1 MALKVG
7 IICAGDSELEPFL
20 NYTQNCHVTEKAM
33 LKFYEGEINNIS
45 VVALY
50 SGVCKVNAAIAA
62 QILID
67 SYHVNTIISAGT
79 AGGMEKTI
87 KIFDTVI
94 STQLAYHD
102 VADDI
107 LVEFHPWLTSIY
119 FNADEK
125 LLAAAKKI
133 VQNQAVNH
141 PVIFGKMVTG
151 ESFIDKNMREIINKK
166 YAPLSVDMESA
177 SIAHVCYVNN
187 IPFIS
192 IRTITDTASHSG
204 VENFEQNCDKASII
218 SKDIVLAVLEELKND
233 L

>member
-1 MALKVG
+1 MVLKVG

-20 NYTQNCHVTEKAM
+20 NYVQNCTATKKAM
-33 LKFYEGEINNIS
+33 LKFYEGKINNIS

-50 SGVCKVNAAIAA
+50 SGVCKVNAAVAA

-67 SYHVNTIISAGT
+67 SFSVNTIISAGT
-79 AGGMEKTI
+79 AGGIEKTV
-87 KIFDTVI
+87 KVFDTII

-107 LVEFHPWLTSIY
+107 LVEFHPWLPSIY

-125 LLAAAKKI
+125 LLAAAKKM

-151 ESFIDKNMREIINKK
+151 ENFIDKNMREIINKK

-204 VENFEQNCDKASII
+204 VENFEQNCSKASVI
-218 SKDIVLAVLEELKND
+218 SKDIVLAFLKELKNNS
-233 L
+233 

>member
-20 NYTQNCHVTEKAM
+20 NHIHNCHITEKAM
-33 LKFYEGEINNIS
+33 LKFYEGEINNIP
-45 VVALY
+45 VVVLY
-50 SGVCKVNAAIAA
+50 SGVCKVNAAVAA

-67 SYHVNTIISAGT
+67 SYSVDIIISAGT

-107 LVEFHPWLTSIY
+107 LVEFHPWLPSIY

-204 VENFEQNCDKASII
+204 VENFEQNCDKASVI
-218 SKDIVLAVLEELKND
+218 SKDIVLALLEELKNN

>member
-1 MALKVG
+1 MA
-7 IICAGDSELEPFL
+7 P
-20 NYTQNCHVTEKAM
+20 
-33 LKFYEGEINNIS
+33 
-45 VVALY
+45 
-50 SGVCKVNAAIAA
+50 
-62 QILID
+62 
-67 SYHVNTIISAGT
+67 
-79 AGGMEKTI
+79 
-87 KIFDTVI
+87 
-94 STQLAYHD
+94 
-102 VADDI
+102 
-107 LVEFHPWLTSIY
+107 SIY

>member
-20 NYTQNCHVTEKAM
+20 NHIQNCHITEKAM
-33 LKFYEGEINNIS
+33 LKFYEDEINNIP
-45 VVALY
+45 VVVLY
-50 SGVCKVNAAIAA
+50 SGVCKVNAAVAA

-107 LVEFHPWLTSIY
+107 LVEFHPWLPSIY

>member
-20 NYTQNCHVTEKAM
+20 NHIHNCHITEKAM
-33 LKFYEGEINNIS
+33 LKFYEGEINNIP
-45 VVALY
+45 VVVLY
-50 SGVCKVNAAIAA
+50 SGVCKVNAAVAA

-67 SYHVNTIISAGT
+67 SYSVDIIISAGT

-107 LVEFHPWLTSIY
+107 LVEFHPWLPSIY

-125 LLAAAKKI
+125 LLAATKKI

>member
-20 NYTQNCHVTEKAM
+20 NHIQNCTATKKAM
-33 LKFYEGEINNIS
+33 LKFYEGKINNIS

-50 SGVCKVNAAIAA
+50 SGVCKVNAAVAA

-67 SYHVNTIISAGT
+67 SFSVNTIISAGT
-79 AGGMEKTI
+79 AGGIKKTV
-87 KIFDTVI
+87 KVFDTII

-107 LVEFHPWLTSIY
+107 LVAFHPWLLSIY

-125 LLAAAKKI
+125 LLAAAKKM

-151 ESFIDKNMREIINKK
+151 ESFIDKNMRKIINKK

-204 VENFEQNCDKASII
+204 VENFEQNCSKASVI
-218 SKDIVLAVLEELKND
+218 SKDIVLAFLKELKNNS
-233 L
+233 